1 MNLSKV
7 SAKKTRVQHVAATPT
22 TPTLVMVQLYEL
34 EVLRYEK
41 GRMRVRCT
49 RDNDTQC
56 RVNQALKA
64 LGFVERV
71 EAFSNEEGERLR
83 LLRGRLVVSV
93 QPFPPWNSFECWVEF
108 VFTPALK
115 AKNSTTGS
123 E

>member
-1 MNLSKV
+1 MNTSKI
-7 SAKKTRVQHVAATPT
+7 SAKNTRVQHVAATPS

-34 EVLRYEK
+34 EVLRFEK
-41 GRMRVRCT
+41 SRVRVRCT
-49 RDNDTQC
+49 RDRDTQT

-83 LLRGRLVVSV
+83 LLRGLLVVSV

-108 VFTPALK
+108 VFTPTVK
-115 AKNSTTGS
+115 AKSSTTGS